1 MGNYHVRF
9 CSGGGSG
16 DALAYRNTPPISE
29 RLLMLV
35 LQWGVAI
42 PGRLFSRRRV
52 PQCRLV
58 PSTSTPRNGA
68 RSRSIVCGRNRA
80 DMSYYTE

>member
-29 RLLMLV
+29 RLLMSV
-35 LQWGVAI
+35 LQ
-42 PGRLFSRRRV
+42 
-52 PQCRLV
+52 
-58 PSTSTPRNGA
+58 
-68 RSRSIVCGRNRA
+68 
-80 DMSYYTE
+80 